1 MGGAVTVIVT
11 GIDGLVL
18 GVSNDEVLDDGIG
31 VDDGVVVV

>member
-18 GVSNDEVLDDGIG
+18 GVSNDEVLDVGIG